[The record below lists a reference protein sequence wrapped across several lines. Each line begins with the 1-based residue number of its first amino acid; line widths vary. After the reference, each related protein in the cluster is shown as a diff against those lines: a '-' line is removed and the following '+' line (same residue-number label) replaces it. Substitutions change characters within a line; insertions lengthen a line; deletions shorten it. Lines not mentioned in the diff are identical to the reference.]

1 MTPAGHPGNHN
12 AASTMDDSFLKAGL
26 DGVDS
31 RDGARA
37 VRAWRW
43 LHWLLFA
50 FSLLA
55 IPAFYMQLAAG
66 SPFFFELGRALY
78 LSMFLGFAC
87 LLGWVAYLSREPKR
101 FVLRNRFD
109 VLMLLGAAASV
120 AWGAM
125 PWSQLEWGLRI
136 AFMGIVALR
145 IVFSLR
151 TLLLPNRLL
160 VLFVAAACLLA
171 AAGAV
176 FYWLEPRV
184 HSYAEGVWLAFES
197 SATVGYGDIAPTTPA
212 SRVFAAFVVLLGYGM
227 LSLVFASIAA
237 MFVGQEEK
245 ALRREMHRDIRHLQ
259 SEIAGLRKDVR
270 DLREQREQRGRSELS
285 AHRDH
290 SNPDGCVQ
298 RSD

>member
-1 MTPAGHPGNHN
+1 
-12 AASTMDDSFLKAGL
+12 MDDSFLKAGL

-31 RDGARA
+31 RDGPRA

-55 IPAFYMQLAAG
+55 IPAFYLQLAAG
-66 SPFFFELGRALY
+66 SSFFFELGRALY
-78 LSMFLGFAC
+78 LSMFLGFAG
-87 LLGWVAYLSREPKR
+87 LLGWVAHLSREPKR

-109 VLMLLGAAASV
+109 VLMLLGAAASI

-145 IVFSLR
+145 IVFSVR

-160 VLFVAAACLLA
+160 ALFVAAAFLLA
-171 AAGAV
+171 ASGAV

-237 MFVGQEEK
+237 MFIGQEEK
-245 ALRREMHRDIRHLQ
+245 ALRREIHRDIRHLQ

-270 DLREQREQRGRSELS
+270 DLREQRELHSRSESS
-285 AHRDH
+285 AHKDQR
-290 SNPDGCVQ
+290 NPDDLAH
-298 RSD
+298 RSE